1 MKKDKIIY
9 WGTTGL
15 ICAFMAMSSFMYFSK
30 SPQLMES
37 LKSSG
42 IPYYFI
48 VLLGIF
54 KVLGILALLFSKW
67 NTLKEWAYAGFTF
80 TFLGAVWIHAATS
93 TPFVAPLIALVLL
106 SVSYLYWNKLK
117 SNKDNA

>member
-1 MKKDKIIY
+1 MKTDKIIY
-9 WGTTGL
+9 WASTGL
-15 ICAFMAMSSFMYFSK
+15 ICAFMAMSCFMYFSK

-37 LKSSG
+37 IKTVG

-54 KVLGILALLFSKW
+54 KALGILALLFSKW

-80 TFLGAVWIHAATS
+80 TFVGAVWVHTATN
-93 TPFVAPLIALVLL
+93 TPFVGALVALALL
-106 SVSYLYWNKLK
+106 AVSYIYWNKLK
-117 SNKDNA
+117 KA